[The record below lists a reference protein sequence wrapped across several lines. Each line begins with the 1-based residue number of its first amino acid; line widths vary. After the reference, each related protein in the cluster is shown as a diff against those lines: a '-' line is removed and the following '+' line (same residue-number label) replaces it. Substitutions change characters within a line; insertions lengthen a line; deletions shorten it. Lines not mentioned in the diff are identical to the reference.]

1 MNTIRIGLAQ
11 INASVGDLDGNVKKI
26 LRFVEDANKQGVDIV
41 AFPELAITGY
51 PPEDLLLKPG
61 FIDDNYASLQKIAKK
76 TSALDIAVVV
86 GFVDRSDEIYNSAAV
101 ISNGRIAGIY
111 H

>member
-1 MNTIRIGLAQ
+1 MNKIRIGLAQ
-11 INASVGDLDGNVKKI
+11 INASVGDLDGNTKKI

-61 FIDDNYASLQKIAKK
+61 L
-76 TSALDIAVVV
+76 
-86 GFVDRSDEIYNSAAV
+86 
-101 ISNGRIAGIY
+101 
-111 H
+111 